1 MKKYFFIELGL
12 ISCKAEQPLLMKY
25 FKILSWGEGSGN
37 KNKNPFNDQS
47 NVADFYLWSLLPHDN
62 PKHCVKKVRIR
73 SYSDPYFPVFSPNA
87 EKYGPE

>member
-1 MKKYFFIELGL
+1 MQGWTATTDEIF
-12 ISCKAEQPLLMKY
+12 Y

-73 SYSDPYFPVFSPNA
+73 SYSDPYFPVFSPN
-87 EKYGPE
+87 EGKYGPE